1 MKRERSGPALA
12 KSASCLWAGV
22 LCLAFLA
29 VPGALAAGEPI
40 TVGETVKIQSKIL
53 GEERTLLVST
63 PANYAQSSERYPV
76 LYMTDGDSHILH
88 TRGTVDFLARNGLMP
103 DCIIVGVT
111 NTNRTRDLSPTHWD
125 PVREDGTRE
134 ELPASGGAPKFLD
147 FFAQELFPYVESHYR
162 TAPYRIF
169 AGHSLGG
176 LLALHVFAARNEMFN
191 AYIAASP
198 ALRWDD
204 DYPLRAVSAFLKNMI
219 VSRYGIRPEKV
230 TVAYNAADPAA
241 VETPP
246 SRSRA
251 GGKTV
256 LFLGRIKLK
265 YLAIITFL
273 ITSVFDFSV
282 NTGGKI
288 AHIGGALMGLA
299 YGYGLRNG
307 TDIGAWLN
315 KILDFFVTL
324 FKPGRK
330 LKVTYRKPKT
340 DTVFAKTKT
349 DYDYNKVKAERQKAI
364 DHILDKISK
373 GGYDSLTREEKE
385 ILFNESQ
392 KKG

>member
-1 MKRERSGPALA
+1 MGIWDEIKDSFKRGTSLTRLIYLNAFIFLIIKIIEVI
-12 KSASCLWAGV
+12 GV
-22 LCLAFLA
+22 LSGNAGLAPSVISFLA
-29 VPGALAAGEPI
+29 VPASVGALAGKPWTPLTYMFTHQGFI
-40 TVGETVKIQSKIL
+40 HIIFNMMWLWWFGKIFLSYLDQRK
-53 GEERTLLVST
+53 LVSLYIMGGLAGALLYIAVFNIF
-63 PANYAQSSERYPV
+63 PAFA
-76 LYMTDGDSHILH
+76 
-88 TRGTVDFLARNGLMP
+88 GTVHVSIALGASASVMALVIATAVYLP
-103 DCIIVGVT
+103 
-111 NTNRTRDLSPTHWD
+111 
-125 PVREDGTRE
+125 
-134 ELPASGGAPKFLD
+134 EL
-147 FFAQELFPYVESHYR
+147 ELH
-162 TAPYRIF
+162 
-169 AGHSLGG
+169 L
-176 LLALHVFAARNEMFN
+176 
-191 AYIAASP
+191 
-198 ALRWDD
+198 
-204 DYPLRAVSAFLKNMI
+204 
-219 VSRYGIRPEKV
+219 
-230 TVAYNAADPAA
+230 
-241 VETPP
+241 
-246 SRSRA
+246 
-251 GGKTV
+251 

-288 AHIGGALMGLA
+288 AHIGGAMMGLA

-340 DTVFAKTKT
+340 DTEFTKTKT

-392 KKG
+392 NKR